1 MTSRGTVYGRVGPV
15 SRVPGRQG
23 VRLRNHRA
31 RGPSPVGQVS
41 KMAATARHQD
51 SGGGGGKR
59 QGAGQDAG
67 SRRRHRLLG
76 QYAAERSSPC
86 VVSARTGLPVSPTL
100 SSVPSP
106 DAGIARRPDATR
118 GPVTVA
124 NEWFAPDRS
133 DLISRSC
140 SPRCQVRLVAL
151 LMRAVGST
159 PLRGPP
165 DCHLSVRD

>member
-1 MTSRGTVYGRVGPV
+1 MDVYGRWRTVCAARSQWLPWHAVAYKCLAGKGSV
-15 SRVPGRQG
+15 SGTTEQE
-23 VRLRNHRA
+23 
-31 RGPSPVGQVS
+31 GPSPVGQVS

-106 DAGIARRPDATR
+106 DAGIAHADQTLPG
-118 GPVTVA
+118 GP
-124 NEWFAPDRS
+124 S
-133 DLISRSC
+133 
-140 SPRCQVRLVAL
+140 
-151 LMRAVGST
+151 
-159 PLRGPP
+159 PLRMSGSLRIDPI
-165 DCHLSVRD
+165 